1 MMEFQKGQIRND
13 FRIRENQRFVEHPP
27 FAGGE
32 EEHYARF
39 RRWSR
44 QFYLGEDGAT
54 APSRT
59 IEASA

>member
-13 FRIRENQRFVEHPP
+13 FRFWENQRFVEHPP

-32 EEHYARF
+32 EEHYAR
-39 RRWSR
+39 SR

-59 IEASA
+59 IEAFA

>member
-1 MMEFQKGQIRND
+1 MIEFQKGQIRND
-13 FRIRENQRFVEHPP
+13 FAIWEHQRYVEHPP

-44 QFYLGEDGAT
+44 QFYFKTPQAVRE
-54 APSRT
+54 PQ
-59 IEASA
+59 SA